1 MAPQRDVFHHGG
13 DDMDAAGRGEANTRR
28 PRRHPAAGESR
39 AVVGAVVAAWLAA
52 WSLATGA
59 PAAGADPVRWR
70 VVNVHDG
77 DTLTALDH
85 GNVQHKIRLEGIDA
99 PELGQPF
106 GRVSR
111 DRLSELVKGKTAT
124 IHQHGKDRYGRVL
137 ASVEL
142 DGDDLGRRLVSE
154 GLAWHYTR
162 YSKDATLESAER
174 DARSAKSGLWGD
186 REPVP
191 PWEWRAGE
199 KDRRRQAVPR

>member
-1 MAPQRDVFHHGG
+1 
-13 DDMDAAGRGEANTRR
+13 MDAAGRRQADTCRTVWG
-28 PRRHPAAGESR
+28 PAARDPR
-39 AVVGAVVAAWLAA
+39 AVVGAVAAAYLVAWCATIGAA
-52 WSLATGA
+52 
-59 PAAGADPVRWR
+59 AAGADPLRWR

-77 DTLTALDH
+77 DTLTALDD

-111 DRLSELVKGKTAT
+111 DRLSEMVKGKTAT
-124 IHQHGKDRYGRVL
+124 IHHHGKDRYGRVL
-137 ASVEL
+137 ASVEI

-162 YSKDATLESAER
+162 YSKDATLEAAER
-174 DARSAKSGLWGD
+174 DARSAGSGLWAD

-199 KDRRRQAVPR
+199 KDRRREVTPR

>member
-1 MAPQRDVFHHGG
+1 MRR
-13 DDMDAAGRGEANTRR
+13 AARL
-28 PRRHPAAGESR
+28 PASGESR
-39 AVVGAVVAAWLAA
+39 AVVGAVVAAGLVA
-52 WSLATGA
+52 WSVATGA
-59 PAAGADPVRWR
+59 VAADADPLLWR

-77 DTLTALDH
+77 DTLTALDD
-85 GNVQHKIRLEGIDA
+85 GDVQHKIRLEGIDA

-111 DRLSELVKGKTAT
+111 DRLSALVKGKTLT

-137 ASVEL
+137 ARVEL

-162 YSKDATLESAER
+162 YSQDATLGAAER
-174 DARSAKSGLWGD
+174 DARSAKRGLWAD

-199 KDRRRQAVPR
+199 KDRRREAVPR